1 MKTMKTKKIFSKKL
15 ALELRKRG
23 CRIISTE
30 PNNYKPELDVYIFK
44 DDEWFER
51 TLTDIMGD
59 K

>member
-1 MKTMKTKKIFSKKL
+1 MKTKKIFSKKL

-51 TLTDIMGD
+51 TLTDIMGN